1 LRLVYY
7 ISPDPIA
14 FYALRRAEVF
24 DDRFNLGRMLI
35 YDHMGPKDLNRNVL
49 QDLAA
54 NQLSAGPM
62 TLWFQQTGSDATEYA
77 IELVFETVQ

>member
-1 LRLVYY
+1 
-7 ISPDPIA
+7 
-14 FYALRRAEVF
+14 
-24 DDRFNLGRMLI
+24 
-35 YDHMGPKDLNRNVL
+35 MGPKDLNRNVL